1 LAESP
6 TELRTSLRGLLAFPL
21 TPFASD
27 GSLAVDGL
35 REHVELLVET
45 ECAAVFVACGTG
57 EFFSLAPTEYEEV
70 VRACVQQVDGRV
82 PVVAGTGYGTRL
94 ACEYARAAEA
104 CGADAL
110 LLLPP
115 YLTECPQ
122 AGLADHC
129 LAVAAATGLGVIL
142 YQRSTALFEPETVDR
157 IVSTAPNVIGFKE
170 GVGEVDRLL
179 RIRGRIGDRLLYL
192 NGMPTAEVYAQSLA
206 HAGFHCYSSALLT
219 FMPEI
224 ATAFYQA
231 FTAGDEEQMADL
243 LGRAILPFTAIRA
256 REKGYAVSLV
266 KAGARLRGVPVGPVR
281 SPLRDPA
288 QQDQD
293 DLRALLD
300 DLACT
305 APLVGASV

>member
-1 LAESP
+1 LAEAP

-27 GSLAVDGL
+27 GALALDAL
-35 REHVELLVET
+35 REHVELLLET
-45 ECAAVFVACGTG
+45 DCAAVFVACGTG
-57 EFFSLAPTEYEEV
+57 EFFSLAADEYEEV
-70 VRACVQQVDGRV
+70 VRTCVQQVDGRV
-82 PVVAGTGYGTRL
+82 PVVAGAGYGTRL
-94 ACEYARAAEA
+94 ACEYAQAAEA
-104 CGADAL
+104 CGADAV

-115 YLTECPQ
+115 YLTESPQ

-129 LAVAAATGLGVIL
+129 LAVAAATQIGVIL

-157 IVSTAPNVIGFKE
+157 IAASAPNVIGFKE
-170 GVGEVDRLL
+170 GVGQIDRLL
-179 RIRGRIGDRLLYL
+179 RIRDRVGDRLLFL

-206 HAGFHCYSSALLT
+206 HVGFGCYSSALLT
-219 FMPEI
+219 FLPEV

-231 FTAGDEEQMADL
+231 FAAGDEATMADL
-243 LGRAILPFTAIRA
+243 LRRAILPFTAIRA

-281 SPLRDPA
+281 SPLRDPV
-288 QQDQD
+288 QKDED
-293 DLRALLD
+293 DLRALLTE
-300 DLACT
+300 LACA

>member
-1 LAESP
+1 MAEAP

-21 TPFASD
+21 TPFADD
-27 GSLAVDGL
+27 GALALDAL
-35 REHVELLVET
+35 REHVELLVDT
-45 ECAAVFVACGTG
+45 GCAAVFVACGTG
-57 EFFSLAPTEYEEV
+57 EFFSLAPKEYEDV
-70 VRACVQQVDGRV
+70 VRTCVQQVAGRV
-82 PVVAGTGYGTRL
+82 PVAAGTGYGTRL

-104 CGADAL
+104 SGADAL

-129 LAVAAATGLGVIL
+129 LAVAAATKLGVIL
-142 YQRSTALFEPETVDR
+142 YQRSTARFEPETVDR
-157 IVSTAPNVIGFKE
+157 IATEAPNVIGFKE
-170 GVGEVDRLL
+170 GLGEVDRVL
-179 RIRGRIGDRLLYL
+179 RIQGRVGDRLLYL

-206 HAGFHCYSSALLT
+206 CAGFSCYSSALLT
-219 FMPEI
+219 FVPEI

-231 FTAGDEEQMADL
+231 FTAGDEEQMADIL
-243 LGRAILPFTAIRA
+243 QRAILPFTAIRA

-288 QQDQD
+288 ERDQD
-293 DLRALLD
+293 DLRALLA
-300 DLACT
+300 DLDCT
-305 APLVGASV
+305 VPLAGASV

>member
-1 LAESP
+1 MAEAP

-21 TPFASD
+21 TPFTND
-27 GSLAVDGL
+27 GALALDAL
-35 REHVELLVET
+35 REHVELLLDT
-45 ECAAVFVACGTG
+45 SCAAIFVACGTG
-57 EFFSLAPTEYEEV
+57 EFFSLAPKEYEDV

-82 PVVAGTGYGTRL
+82 PVVAGTGYGTQL

-104 CGADAL
+104 CGADAV

-129 LAVAAATGLGVIL
+129 LAVAAATRLGVIL
-142 YQRSTALFEPETVDR
+142 YQRSTALFEPETVER
-157 IVSTAPNVIGFKE
+157 IASEAANVIGFKE
-170 GVGEVDRLL
+170 GVGAIDRVL
-179 RIRGRIGDRLLYL
+179 RIQGRIGDRLLYL
-192 NGMPTAEVYAQSLA
+192 NGMPTAEVYAQSLM

-219 FMPEI
+219 FLPEV

-231 FTAGDEEQMADL
+231 FTSGDDDRMADL
-243 LGRAILPFTAIRA
+243 LARAILPFTAIRA

-288 QQDQD
+288 ERDQD
-293 DLRALLD
+293 DLRALLA
-300 DLACT
+300 DLECT
-305 APLVGASV
+305 APLAGAPV